1 MNFLFLIQAIQN
13 RKERYISYENN
24 KKKYTICFINLHHKL
39 ELKISREIGEKK
51 AMELFREIA
60 EKKAIV
66 TIGKNLL
73 SEQIIEQILNLI
85 KKKEIIK
92 IKILKSVGDNREQI
106 ITEILNKTK
115 LNLLDIRG
123 NSFIV
128 SRKPVT
134 GLKISLKCRELI
146 NNAQTLK

>member
-1 MNFLFLIQAIQN
+1 MEIF
-13 RKERYISYENN
+13 RD
-24 KKKYTICFINLHHKL
+24 
-39 ELKISREIGEKK
+39 IGEKK
-51 AMELFREIA
+51 AT
-60 EKKAIV
+60 V

-85 KKKEIIK
+85 KKKEILK
-92 IKILKSVGDNREQI
+92 IRVMKSIGERKEQI
-106 ITEILNKTK
+106 ITEILIKTK

-128 SRKPVT
+128 SRKPVK

-146 NNAQTLK
+146 NNAQNLK